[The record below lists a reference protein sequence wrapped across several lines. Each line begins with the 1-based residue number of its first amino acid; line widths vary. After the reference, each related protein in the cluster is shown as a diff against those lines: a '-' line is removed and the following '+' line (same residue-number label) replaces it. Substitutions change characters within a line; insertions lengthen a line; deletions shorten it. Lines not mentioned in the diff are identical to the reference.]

1 MWMSAGAVGDLEL
14 DRRVVVSGHL
24 SLEAFEAEAELKA
37 ISPVGEVKVGEV
49 ARAAQK
55 MIAILYIHIW
65 RALSRGDV
73 IAAASLSHG
82 LSRYHGRLRYAGE
95 AKLGFRMRMLSNNN
109 NNNSACLKP

>member
-55 MIAILYIHIW
+55 MIARAIW

>member
-1 MWMSAGAVGDLEL
+1 MSAGAVGDLEL

-55 MIAILYIHIW
+55 MIAIW